1 MGTGRREP
9 PAAGAHDHRPRPAG
23 PPGLLDA
30 ARLLCSADLEELLDT
45 GLELALRITARGPL
59 PSTPRRAFL
68 YQLRPDDWLQ
78 LTQRLD
84 LTDDDLSPYR
94 LVPWHAELPI
104 ARAARENRAVVNV
117 LDHTAVPYP
126 GSLYATAPAQYWTQP
141 LYLDGRCLGGVI
153 FCLPLDASLG
163 DEEQTLLTALAELFA
178 ERLQLLCS
186 ADLHPDSAPPTDA
199 ATDPTGATRPADAAP
214 AAGPADSDAPV
225 RPDGSDRP
233 TPGTATGRDGTDADT
248 DTDGRSEADSGP
260 PASNHPEHPEQAER
274 AVPPTGPHTMRRRG
288 PLERFPSPLEQLI
301 HTGQEQLRSNLD
313 PMVDMALS
321 NTGIG
326 SFDWDFPSG
335 RLIWDERLSRLHGIE
350 PEEFDGRIETFFECV
365 HPEDIQR
372 VHDTVKESHRTGF
385 YKCQYRVIMP
395 DDTVRHMESE
405 SRVIFSPEG
414 FPYGMVGIARDRT
427 AEVRRAER
435 NRRRQEFVM
444 QVTGRFTA
452 ASSTAQIVSLMAD
465 TVMPTISASKMAILL
480 REPDQPPRL
489 VGLRGF
495 REEHATGLMAAVRR
509 LHTVPG
515 PIRRGRTLMLE
526 NREQFD
532 TVFDGEDLRPP
543 ADERAWL
550 ILPLST
556 ADGLMGTCVLSFEE
570 EQRFS
575 AEDEAITTAVGGI
588 LAQSLARTRLFDE
601 RRSQLTELQQLML
614 PRRIPALP
622 GLEVAVGYRPGSR
635 GLMVGG
641 DWYDA
646 LVMPDGTVS
655 VIIGDVQGHNVK
667 AAAVMGQLR
676 TVMRVFAAEGDR
688 LDALLA
694 RGNRALYQMDTD
706 LFATCAIVE
715 IDPKAG
721 VVQMARAGHPY
732 PLLVDSVGSVY
743 EAEADGGMPLGCF
756 PEDDYPVSDLP
767 LPKGGTLLLFTDGLV
782 ENTGMEYGLAVEAI
796 TGTLSRWV
804 QRNNDWHAGG
814 QHGGRRS
821 GGQRDLELLAEEIVS
836 LPVDKPHLDD
846 VAVLLV
852 RRPG

>member
-1 MGTGRREP
+1 MGKGRREP

-30 ARLLCSADLEELLDT
+30 ARLLSCADLEELLDT

-104 ARAARENRAVVNV
+104 ARAARENRVLVNV
-117 LDHTAVPYP
+117 LDQTAVPYP

-153 FCLPLDASLG
+153 YCLPLDASLG

-186 ADLHPDSAPPTDA
+186 PEPRPDSATPTA
-199 ATDPTGATRPADAAP
+199 ATTGTDGPTGTDGGPTGTTAGT
-214 AAGPADSDAPV
+214 GPAGAGAPV
-225 RPDGSDRP
+225 RPAEGARPASGPDHDRAQDAERADPETDAGDGS
-233 TPGTATGRDGTDADT
+233 
-248 DTDGRSEADSGP
+248 
-260 PASNHPEHPEQAER
+260 PAPQHAER
-274 AVPPTGPHTMRRRG
+274 AVPPAGPHTMRRRG
-288 PLERFPSPLEQLI
+288 PLERFPTPLEQLI

-350 PEEFDGRIETFFECV
+350 PEEFDGRIETFFERV

-372 VHDTVKESHRTGF
+372 VHDAVKESHRTGF

-395 DDTVRHMESE
+395 DDTVRHVESE

-427 AEVRRAER
+427 DEVRRAER

-465 TVMPTISASKMAILL
+465 TVMPTVSASKMAILL

-495 REEHATGLMAAVRR
+495 REEHATQLMAAVRR
-509 LHTVPG
+509 LHAVPG

-532 TVFDGEDLRPP
+532 ALFDEEDLRPP

-614 PRRIPALP
+614 PQRIPALP

-688 LDALLA
+688 LGALLA

-804 QRNNDWHAGG
+804 QRNSPRHDGG
-814 QHGGRRS
+814 QHGGRLP

-836 LPVDKPHLDD
+836 PPVDKPHLDD